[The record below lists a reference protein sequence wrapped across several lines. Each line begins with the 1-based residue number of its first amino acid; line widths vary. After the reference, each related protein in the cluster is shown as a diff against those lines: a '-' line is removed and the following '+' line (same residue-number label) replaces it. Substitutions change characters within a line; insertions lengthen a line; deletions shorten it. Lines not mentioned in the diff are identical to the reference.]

1 MVVPFLESEA
11 DDKCHMFVSLQDV
24 EKKIKSE
31 FSEVLKNISETVTEM
46 CKTEKESWL
55 TLDSIEEECRT
66 LKEKVEAA
74 SNKMVN
80 ERKAVN
86 WCC

>member
-1 MVVPFLESEA
+1 MLRR
-11 DDKCHMFVSLQDV
+11 
-24 EKKIKSE
+24 KSSPE
-31 FSEVLKNISETVTEM
+31 FSEVLKNISETVTKM

-55 TLDSIEEECRT
+55 TLDAIEEECRT

-80 ERKAVN
+80 EHKAVN
-86 WCC
+86 CC